1 MDIQQRIQEIEKEIR
16 ETPYHKGTEHH
27 IGRLRAR
34 VAKLQDE
41 LIIRESKKGG
51 GGGFAIKKAGDAT
64 VVLVGPPSV
73 GKSTLLNKLTN
84 AKSPVAPYEFTTVS
98 VIPGIMSYQGAM
110 IQILDIPGL
119 IEGAS
124 TGRGRGRQVL
134 SVARAA
140 DLLLLITEVGKEK
153 LFEDIKRELYLAG
166 VRVNQNPPQVKVGKK
181 IKGGII
187 LHMAVN
193 QSLSGETI
201 KEILGEFGLSNAE
214 ITLKEK
220 VDVERLLDA
229 FSHNRVF
236 IPAIFVVNKADLK
249 KTPSRDKFLFSSSQ
263 IPAPS
268 DGADEANKKQNG
280 GTKPPAKGVGDVLY
294 ISAKTGENLDQLK
307 NKIWGKLRLASV
319 YVAKNGQ
326 KPNYNSPII
335 MRQGETLMDLAK
347 RIGEQFAEKVK
358 GVKISGPG
366 SNFPRQKVSLSY
378 LIQDGMIVTFLH

>member
-1 MDIQQRIQEIEKEIR
+1 MDIQQIIQEIEKEIR

-34 VAKLQDE
+34 IAKLQDE
-41 LIIRESKKGG
+41 LIIRESKKSGG
-51 GGGFAIKKAGDAT
+51 GGGFAIKKTGDVT

-84 AKSPVAPYEFTTVS
+84 AKSPVAQYEFTTVT

-166 VRVNQNPPQVKVGKK
+166 VRVNQNPPLVRIEKK
-181 IKGGII
+181 IRGGII
-187 LHMAVN
+187 LHLAVK
-193 QSLSGETI
+193 QSLSGEII
-201 KEILGEFGLSNAE
+201 KGILGEFGLSNAE

-220 VDVERLLDA
+220 VNVERLLDA
-229 FSHNRVF
+229 FSQNRVF

-249 KTPSRDKFLFSSSQ
+249 KTPSREGF
-263 IPAPS
+263 
-268 DGADEANKKQNG
+268 
-280 GTKPPAKGVGDVLY
+280 LY
-294 ISAKTGENLDQLK
+294 ISAKTGGGLDYLK
-307 NKIWGKLRLASV
+307 NKIWEKLRLTRI

-335 MRQGETLMDLAK
+335 MRQGETLMDVAK
-347 RIGEQFAEKVK
+347 KIGEQFAQDVK
-358 GVKISGPG
+358 GAKISGTG

-378 LIQDGMIVTFLH
+378 PIQDGMIVTFLH